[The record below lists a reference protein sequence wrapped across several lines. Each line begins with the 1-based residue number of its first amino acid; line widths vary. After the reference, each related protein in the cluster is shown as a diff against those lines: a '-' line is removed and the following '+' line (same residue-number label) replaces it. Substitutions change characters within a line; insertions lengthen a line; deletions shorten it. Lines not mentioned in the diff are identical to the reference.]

1 MCKHI
6 PSQDGGLSECT
17 KAAHHEGPHRTFL
30 APTRG
35 GEPVENWVQRRRGD
49 KVTVSDSDDA
59 ASAATA
65 AANAMLSLSDDD
77 EIARGVALLDTT
89 RKQLYEEVVD
99 HLDAMKRSN
108 TSVSRTIDDVAIQWE
123 PSVKRGKNW
132 TVTFPGKEKP
142 ERMGK
147 KALAESFRE
156 RVQAYTE
163 DEFAKRINKGLTIVV
178 ESPEAADPLMQRLL
192 KTAGANVLQTGFRAP
207 LPPLPAGDG
216 GNKGLDEHTDDE
228 LRALRTKVDSKIRER
243 EVKNAV
249 DRALE
254 EGRRGLK
261 RDRDSLDASAEAFAK
276 EKLEHAEAFAKEQA
290 DFAERKRQVDDSMQ
304 AVQSA
309 VSVFMTPVG
318 RS

>member
-1 MCKHI
+1 MCKYI

-49 KVTVSDSDDA
+49 TVTVSDSDDA

-65 AANAMLSLSDDD
+65 AANAMLSLSD
-77 EIARGVALLDTT
+77 VDTK

-163 DEFAKRINKGLTIVV
+163 DECAKRINKGLTIVV

-228 LRALRTKVDSKIRER
+228 LRALRTEVDSKIRER

-254 EGRRGLK
+254 EERRGLK

-290 DFAERKRQVDDSMQ
+290 DFAENKRQVDDRMQ
-304 AVQSA
+304 AIQSA
-309 VSVFMTPVG
+309 VSVYMTPVG